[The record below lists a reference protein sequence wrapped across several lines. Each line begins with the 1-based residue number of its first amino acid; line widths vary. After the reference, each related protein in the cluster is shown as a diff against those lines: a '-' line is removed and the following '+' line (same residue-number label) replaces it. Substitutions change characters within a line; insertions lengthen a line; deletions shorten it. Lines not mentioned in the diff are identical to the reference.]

1 MKILA
6 IDTTS
11 PFACA
16 GIFEGGKALG
26 ELRLNGGNTHSETIL
41 PAMQFLLGS
50 LKLTAADL
58 DLFALSAGP
67 GSFTGVRIGTATVK
81 GLAFGLGKPCVGL
94 SSTECLAENLRD
106 LDEGAILCPLLDAR
120 RKSVFNALFTV
131 KDGSLVRL
139 CPDRL
144 IELTALREE
153 LAGYGEQPLYLCGDA
168 YEAASAAFAGLPGLM
183 ETPAALR
190 FPAAAGV
197 AAAGLRAYENAL
209 ADGSADKLTDGA
221 LAPIYLAPSQAERER
236 TEKSA
241 KLNGD

>member
-16 GIFEGGKALG
+16 GVFDGEKALG
-26 ELRLNGGNTHSETIL
+26 EVRLCGGNTHSETIL
-41 PAMQFLLGS
+41 PAVQFLLRS
-50 LKLTAADL
+50 LKMTAADL

-67 GSFTGVRIGTATVK
+67 GSFTGVRIGAATVK
-81 GLAFGLGKPCVGL
+81 GLAFGLGKPCIGL
-94 SSTECLAENLRD
+94 SSTLCLAENLRD
-106 LDEGAILCPLLDAR
+106 LGEGAILCPLLDAR

-131 KDGSLVRL
+131 KDGAPVRL
-139 CPDRL
+139 CDDRL

-153 LAGYGEQPLYLCGDA
+153 LAGYGEQPIYLCGDA
-168 YEAASAAFAGLPGLM
+168 YEAATAAFAGLPGLR
-183 ETPAALR
+183 ETPTALR
-190 FPAAAGV
+190 FPAASGV
-197 AAAGLRAYENAL
+197 AAAGLLAYEAAL
-209 ADGSADKLTDGA
+209 ADGSADALTDSA

-241 KLNGD
+241 RLGSD

>member
-41 PAMQFLLGS
+41 PAVQFLLGS

-81 GLAFGLGKPCVGL
+81 GLAFGLGKPCVAL
-94 SSTECLAENLRD
+94 SSTECLAENLREIG
-106 LDEGAILCPLLDAR
+106 EGAILCPLLDAR

-131 KDGSLVRL
+131 KEGVLVRL

-197 AAAGLRAYENAL
+197 AAVGLRAYENAL
-209 ADGSADKLTDGA
+209 ADGSADKLTDST